1 MAVFNSN
8 VVITDAQLV
17 DAPQLEPAFGHMLR
31 NSSVHESVISILR
44 ANAIVDRDTF
54 VNMYD
59 SESSLKEEAADLGF
73 DLSTGGLPH
82 KREFA
87 RIVTA
92 WKTAKVMAE
101 TKLQTDAVAKAHGVP
116 VTLLPCD
123 WTSIMTEFKNK
134 FGNHISDDRLPAQ
147 SMFESFTEKLA
158 DGTFK
163 AESLSLVVSLFEE
176 EQQDA
181 KKPDHG
187 RQYNLQLDSRLTIS
201 TKRGHQSTEP
211 TDEKGLRLKYAI
223 LTNLWLLGQMRQPG
237 RSIYQDFTRTTWNDF
252 LDTLLD
258 RDNFNF
264 HKEVNGRT
272 LISPCWSFC
281 LSYEF
286 ELRKEA
292 VRLCKEQAM
301 GVQAALWTA
310 LRNPEHRMKHWLQLV
325 AIPNALSSSSG
336 SDLQALKKRI
346 SDLEKARSR
355 SPRRNS
361 QTQPALPG
369 PAQLALPAPSGSSK
383 GSKGGK
389 GSKNQRRRGK
399 GQGKMK
405 NLKGFEN
412 LMKLPVEFRQNF
424 HERFHKKEICY
435 NFQKNACSHGNCRW
449 AHICVGCG
457 GSKPYDDCQCLSL
470 AKSAEPQT
478 SRYLRKPRRIVPRCL
493 APRFPLR

>member
-1 MAVFNSN
+1 MSLFDTVNARWLETANFAVSLLPAPSSLSSTVIFMAVFNSS

-17 DAPQLEPAFGHMLR
+17 DAPQLEPAFEHMLR

-44 ANAIVDRDTF
+44 ANSIVDRDTF

-59 SESSLKEEAADLGF
+59 SESSLKEGAGDLGF
-73 DLSTGGLPH
+73 DLATGGLH

-101 TKLQTDAVAKAHGVP
+101 TKLQTDAVARAHGVP

-158 DGTFK
+158 DGTLK
-163 AESLSLVVSLFEE
+163 AEPLSLVVSLFEE

-181 KKPDHG
+181 KKPDHS
-187 RQYNLQLDSRLTIS
+187 RQKNLQLDSRLTIT
-201 TKRGHQSTEP
+201 TKRRHQSTEP

-237 RSIYQDFTRTTWNDF
+237 RSIYQDFTRTTFIDF

-292 VRLCKEQAM
+292 IRLCKEQAM

-325 AIPNALSSSSG
+325 AIPNAPSSSSS
-336 SDLQALKKRI
+336 SDIQALKKRI

-355 SPRRNS
+355 SPRKT
-361 QTQPALPG
+361 TQVQAALSG
-369 PAQLALPAPSGSSK
+369 PAQLALPAILLGDPKAGKAVRTRGDEAKVKVKSVHRKTSS
-383 GSKGGK
+383 
-389 GSKNQRRRGK
+389 
-399 GQGKMK
+399 
-405 NLKGFEN
+405 
-412 LMKLPVEFRQNF
+412 
-424 HERFHKKEICY
+424 
-435 NFQKNACSHGNCRW
+435 
-449 AHICVGCG
+449 
-457 GSKPYDDCQCLSL
+457 
-470 AKSAEPQT
+470 T
-478 SRYLRKPRRIVPRCL
+478 S
-493 APRFPLR
+493 